1 MIKKEGGNDVDG
13 KGSDGRDGKNS
24 GERKEEEEEEEEED
38 QDEGVEEDQEPSAA
52 TEEEEVARSRMRRVK
67 DRLRLGLFLSEE
79 QLKLI
84 DDALYNNVERGTLCV
99 CVGDDDDGVIERE
112 TMPFEYL
119 AVCLRC
125 LFYLFY
131 SIF

>member
-24 GERKEEEEEEEEED
+24 GESKEEEEEEEEED

-84 DDALYNNVERGTLCV
+84 DDALYFNVQRGTLCV
-99 CVGDDDDGVIERE
+99 CVC
-112 TMPFEYL
+112 
-119 AVCLRC
+119 VCVC
-125 LFYLFY
+125 V
-131 SIF
+131 